1 MNRLYGST
9 STSQLMQL
17 TTLSTASTSA
27 ANSTTYE
34 TYAADI
40 VSRKFAVGGS
50 YAIYVFFGDAPADA
64 AAWSTAANLVGMH
77 GVFTGKTSHAL
88 EDVNVRGSVPLTT
101 ALLEKLQSGELKSM
115 DIETVQSY
123 LRQNLHWRAGRVS
136 RGNFASSR
144 RSDIV
149 WLTLSSSSMARRSI
163 TPICQTSP
171 SALSRPKSNPRK
183 PLTNFQS
190 WAMLYRSIRTS

>member
-9 STSQLMQL
+9 STSQLVQL
-17 TTLSTASTSA
+17 TTLSTASTGA

-50 YAIYVFFGDAPADA
+50 YAIYVFLGDAPADA

-88 EDVNVRGSVPLTT
+88 EDINVRGSVPLTT

-144 RSDIV
+144 RSDTV
-149 WLTLSSSSMARRSI
+149 
-163 TPICQTSP
+163 
-171 SALSRPKSNPRK
+171 
-183 PLTNFQS
+183 
-190 WAMLYRSIRTS
+190 